1 MNLMTKK
8 ISLYGIFLIIVV
20 LVSGCGAY
28 FNTFYNAKKFYA
40 EAEKKR
46 IRQEKQLRKSQTSVK
61 LTQRQRTQRRSSN
74 IPEYRKAIEKASKV
88 LQLYPNSKYVDDALM
103 IIGESFYHQHEYI
116 KAQRKFNEL
125 LTAFPNSE
133 FAPKA
138 KLLLGKTEVALGN
151 YGEAENTLNELLLDK
166 KNKKYFPDTRLE
178 LGDLYFQQKLY
189 SQAVGQYEQ
198 TINKIKDRDVR
209 AQAQIRIGECYL
221 QLENYA
227 KAATAFKRVRKY
239 KADIELRYQADLKYG
254 FCLRKLHQY
263 KKALDVYNRML
274 KLTLT
279 NYEIG
284 NVYLQS
290 ALTMEEMGD
299 FKHAREA
306 FQNVIDNYPRTA
318 ASAEAYYRMGL
329 YELNKNRDFDQA
341 LEYFQKAEKEYSR
354 ADFIKDVKKEI
365 ESIKKLHK
373 LEDTIWALEDAY
385 VRKLNNEYDESDSL
399 LILSEA
405 DSARTDSI
413 RLDSL
418 RIIARRD
425 SIKADSLRALKG
437 IERGSYDDSLFT
449 QQLREKKA
457 REDSVRRAKL
467 KAMERSIKIPSDPE
481 EIKKMLVQRDF
492 QLAELYY
499 FQFSMSDSALN
510 EYNNLIANFPDDPGI
525 PKAFF
530 SMAYIYRQDQKD
542 TTRADSLY
550 REIIQNYPKTE
561 YAAEARK
568 TLGLPP
574 IEDQNLEAEAVFLK
588 AEKLNF
594 DQNMP
599 KEAIK
604 KYQEIIRK
612 FPNSVFAPKAQY
624 AIAWIYENELASK
637 DRALQAYETLKK
649 NFPKTP
655 FAMVAEKKLR
665 AVQAAEKAL
674 SDTTKKNQLKKEKS
688 SVSAKIDSSQ
698 KKASPDTSLGKG
710 PENRPSINNLDSF
723 IKTGKKTTGKKPES
737 KQTKAVQP
745 DSLQEKP

>member
-1 MNLMTKK
+1 MNSITKK
-8 ISLYGIFLIIVV
+8 YGLYGIFLIVV
-20 LVSGCGAY
+20 ILVSGCGAY
-28 FNTFYNAKKFYA
+28 FNTFYNAKKFYS

-46 IRQEKQLRKSQTSVK
+46 ISREKQLRKSQTSVK

-88 LQLYPNSKYVDDALM
+88 LQLFPNSKYVDDALM
-103 IIGESFYHQHEYI
+103 IIGESFYHENEYI

-151 YGEAENTLNELLLDK
+151 YGDAENTLNKLLLDK
-166 KNKKYFPDTRLE
+166 KNKKYFPDARLE

-189 SQAVGQYEQ
+189 SQAVEQYEQ
-198 TINKIKDRDVR
+198 TINKIKDRNIR

-227 KAATAFKRVRKY
+227 KAAAAFKRVRKY
-239 KADIELRYQADLKYG
+239 KADVELRYQADLKYA
-254 FCLRKLHQY
+254 FSLRKLHQY
-263 KKALDVYNRML
+263 EKALDVYNRML
-274 KLTLT
+274 KLILT
-279 NYEIG
+279 NYETG

-329 YELNKNRDFDQA
+329 YELNKSRDFDQA
-341 LEYFQKAEKEYSR
+341 MEYFQKAEKEYAR

-365 ESIKKLHK
+365 VSIKKLHK

-385 VRKLNNEYDESDSL
+385 VRKINNEYVESDSL
-399 LILSEA
+399 VVLSQA
-405 DSARTDSI
+405 DSARADSV

-425 SIKADSLRALKG
+425 SIKADSLRAVKG
-437 IERGSYDDSLFT
+437 IERGSYEDSLFT
-449 QQLREKKA
+449 RQLREKKA

-467 KAMERSIKIPSDPE
+467 KAMERSIKIPKDPE
-481 EIKKMLVQRDF
+481 EIKKMLVQKDF

-510 EYNNLIANFPDDPGI
+510 EYNNLIVNFPDDPGV
-525 PKAFF
+525 PKALF
-530 SMAYIYRQDQKD
+530 SMAYIYRQDRKD

-550 REIIQNYPKTE
+550 REIVQNYPKTA
-561 YAAEARK
+561 YAAQARK

-574 IEDQNLEAEAVFLK
+574 IKDQNLEAEAIFVE

-594 DQNMP
+594 DQNLP
-599 KEAIK
+599 REAIK
-604 KYQEIIRK
+604 KYQQVIKK
-612 FPNSVFAPKAQY
+612 FPNSVYAPKAQY
-624 AIAWIYENELASK
+624 AIAWIYENELTLK
-637 DRALQAYETLKK
+637 DQALHAYEALKK
-649 NFPKTP
+649 EFPKTSYSTI
-655 FAMVAEKKLR
+655 AEKKLK
-665 AVQAAEKAL
+665 AVEAAEKAL
-674 SDTTKKNQLKKEKS
+674 ADTMKKNHAKKEMSTKARVDFLKKS
-688 SVSAKIDSSQ
+688 TH
-698 KKASPDTSLGKG
+698 PDTSLRNR
-710 PENRPSINNLDSF
+710 NRPSINNLDSF
-723 IKTGKKTTGKKPES
+723 IKTKAHTPGKKPKA
-737 KQTKAVQP
+737 KQPKAVQP
-745 DSLQEKP
+745 DSLREKP

>member
-1 MNLMTKK
+1 MTLLSKK

-20 LVSGCGAY
+20 LISGCGAY

-61 LTQRQRTQRRSSN
+61 LTRRQRTQRRSST

-138 KLLLGKTEVALGN
+138 KLLLGKTKVALGK
-151 YGEAENTLNELLLDK
+151 YSEAENILNELLLDK
-166 KNKKYFPDTRLE
+166 RNKKYFPDARLE

-198 TINKIKDRDVR
+198 TINKIKNRDIR

-221 QLENYA
+221 QLGNYA

-239 KADIELRYQADLKYG
+239 KADVELRYQADLKYG

-263 KKALDVYNRML
+263 EKALDVYSQML

-290 ALTMEEMGD
+290 ALTMEEMKD
-299 FKHAREA
+299 YKHAREA

-341 LEYFQKAEKEYSR
+341 LEYFQKSEKEYSR

-373 LEDTIWALEDAY
+373 LEDIIWALEDAY

-405 DSARTDSI
+405 DSARIDSV

-418 RIIARRD
+418 RIRARRD

-437 IERGSYDDSLFT
+437 IERGSYEDSLFT

-457 REDSVRRAKL
+457 REDSVRKAKL
-467 KAMERSIKIPSDPE
+467 KAMERSIKIPKDPE
-481 EIKKMLVQRDF
+481 EIKKMLVQKDF

-499 FQFSMSDSALN
+499 FQFSMTDSALK
-510 EYNNLIANFPDDPGI
+510 EYNNLIVNFPDDPGV
-525 PKAFF
+525 PKALF
-530 SMAYIYRQDQKD
+530 SMAYIYRQDRKD
-542 TTRADSLY
+542 TTRSDSLY
-550 REIIQNYPKTE
+550 REIVRNYPKTD
-561 YAAEARK
+561 YAVEARK
-568 TLGLPP
+568 ILGLPP
-574 IEDQNLEAEAVFLK
+574 IEDQNLEAEALFLQ

-594 DQNMP
+594 DQKRP
-599 KEAIK
+599 KEAIR
-604 KYQEIIRK
+604 KYQEVIQK

-624 AIAWIYENELASK
+624 AIAWIYENELVSK
-637 DRALQAYETLKK
+637 DQALKAYETLKE

-655 FAMVAEKKLR
+655 FAVVAEKKLK
-665 AVQAAEKAL
+665 AIQAAEKAL
-674 SDTTKKNQLKKEKS
+674 LDTTKKNQSKKELS
-688 SVSAKIDSSQ
+688 SVSARIDSSQ
-698 KKASPDTSLGKG
+698 KKTPPDTSLGQG

-723 IKTGKKTTGKKPES
+723 IKTGKKTTGKKS
-737 KQTKAVQP
+737 VGKQTKTVQP
-745 DSLQEKP
+745 DSAQEKP